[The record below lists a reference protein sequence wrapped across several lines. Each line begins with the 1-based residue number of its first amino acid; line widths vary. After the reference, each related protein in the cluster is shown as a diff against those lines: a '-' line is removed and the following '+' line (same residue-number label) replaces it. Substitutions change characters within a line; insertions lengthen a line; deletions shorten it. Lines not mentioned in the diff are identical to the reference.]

1 MAAQP
6 VPGLAITVMIDGQII
21 WSEGFGYADLEQ
33 RVPMWP
39 TSKIRIGSV
48 SKPMTAAAAMR
59 LWDQGRLILDAPVQ
73 DYVPYFPDKRWP
85 LTTRQLGGHLGGIR
99 HYQGTEFLSAKP
111 YNTVE
116 ESIGIFAADTLM
128 HEPDSK
134 FLYSSYGWN
143 LISAVIEG
151 ASGTSFLETMRSEVF
166 GLLGLVHTVADHP
179 DSLIVQRVRFYA
191 RAEQGGFVNAT
202 FVDNSYKW
210 AGGGFLSSV
219 EDMARFAQA
228 HLDDGYLSNE
238 AREVLFTS
246 QTTADGAG
254 TGYGFGWRAEQHD
267 DHLFLS
273 HGGGSV
279 GGSTVLIMQ
288 PDTRV
293 VVASHV
299 NLTANSIQ
307 DITTRIATL
316 FADTIANENP

>member
-1 MAAQP
+1 MHLLGRRGLELRALAPCAHQLASCSVDDDSPNSLASFRICSTLSGPGFRAGTQYAPAPYRLVSTVNAARHLLADEMAAQP

-166 GLLGLVHTVADHP
+166 GPLGLVHTVADHP
-179 DSLIVQRVRFYA
+179 R
-191 RAEQGGFVNAT
+191 
-202 FVDNSYKW
+202 
-210 AGGGFLSSV
+210 
-219 EDMARFAQA
+219 
-228 HLDDGYLSNE
+228 
-238 AREVLFTS
+238 
-246 QTTADGAG
+246 
-254 TGYGFGWRAEQHD
+254 
-267 DHLFLS
+267 
-273 HGGGSV
+273 
-279 GGSTVLIMQ
+279 Q
-288 PDTRV
+288 PDSAAR
-293 VVASHV
+293 
-299 NLTANSIQ
+299 
-307 DITTRIATL
+307 TL
-316 FADTIANENP
+316 LCAR